1 MAAKQGAGLR
11 GHFHGVYVVP
21 SGLLLKCHALLSPQE
36 AVGDNRTPLLSHS
49 ISCISAFYLAGKLL
63 FSKLILTQLFI
74 EKFTSD
80 VKNLPDRFLRSTVF
94 KAYKAEGNSG
104 NLTLTVST

>member
-1 MAAKQGAGLR
+1 M
-11 GHFHGVYVVP
+11 P
-21 SGLLLKCHALLSPQE
+21 SGLFLRCHAPLSPQE
-36 AVGDNRTPLLSHS
+36 AVGDNQTPLLSHS

-80 VKNLPDRFLRSTVF
+80 VKNLPDRFLRSTVS
-94 KAYKAEGNSG
+94 KA
-104 NLTLTVST
+104 